1 MLIYKNILS
10 QYEDTC
16 ALNKETEDDVKSLK
30 KKKEIVYDSV
40 RGSMN
45 KHLYTAQSFQ
55 ISGTG
60 EDTEDRILLDT
71 EYKILEERKH
81 NAEMIKKD
89 VEAYINTVPVRMQ
102 RIIRL
107 KLIKRK
113 TWDEVAL
120 IMGKNCTADS
130 VRKEFER
137 FLEK

>member
-1 MLIYKNILS
+1 MDKNILS
-10 QYEDTC
+10 QYEDAC
-16 ALNKETEDDVKSLK
+16 ALIKETEDDIKALK
-30 KKKEIVYDSV
+30 KKKEIVHDSV

-45 KHLYTAQSFQ
+45 EHPYTAQSFH

-60 EDTEDRILLDT
+60 EDPEDRSLLDL
-71 EYKILEERKH
+71 EYKLLEERKA
-81 NAEMIKKD
+81 NAEIIKKD

-130 VRKEFER
+130 IRMEFKR
-137 FLEK
+137 FLEEN